1 MKVNDS
7 WIVIYP
13 QGITSGRVEELTA
26 AKIHGLT
33 VLEFLSFVCLK
44 SWTGK
49 SSWYDK
55 TISQPAFH
63 MICSCFFSCRSV
75 LGKSWINQHSYCFY
89 TVWSE
94 INYHLYCSYAGWSNK
109 AALTWKYLVNKFPEN
124 LELQRQWGV
133 SYLMVGQNERARDV
147 FKQVDMVKHSLE
159 FPCISR

>member
-33 VLEFLSFVCLK
+33 
-44 SWTGK
+44 
-49 SSWYDK
+49 YDK